1 MKNFLKGIIA
11 GIGGVAPGLS
21 GSVFL
26 VILGLYQKTINA
38 IGTLFKNFKQNV
50 LFLIPLCL
58 GFGVGAIL
66 FSKLV
71 NFLLANYEMYTRF
84 AFLGLVLGTIPLFYK
99 EVKKEGFQKK
109 YYIYIIIAACLGLV
123 LLGFNKS
130 LFPTIT
136 NPNLV
141 QSVFLGIA
149 VAGSSI
155 IPGVDSAVILSCL
168 GLYELYVSSLA
179 NFNLPVLIPA
189 GFGLVIGALLISF
202 VMNKL
207 IKKYYTAT
215 FSIIFGLFLSI
226 IPSVLN
232 ESCVIGFNFQT
243 LLSFILLILGFALSY
258 FLENINGNIAKL
270 KQLIKHNKSENSN
283 DQEGITKE

>member
-84 AFLGLVLGTIPLFYK
+84 AFLCLVLCTKPLFYK
-99 EVKKEGFQKK
+99 
-109 YYIYIIIAACLGLV
+109 
-123 LLGFNKS
+123 
-130 LFPTIT
+130 
-136 NPNLV
+136 
-141 QSVFLGIA
+141 
-149 VAGSSI
+149 
-155 IPGVDSAVILSCL
+155 
-168 GLYELYVSSLA
+168 
-179 NFNLPVLIPA
+179 
-189 GFGLVIGALLISF
+189 
-202 VMNKL
+202 
-207 IKKYYTAT
+207 
-215 FSIIFGLFLSI
+215 
-226 IPSVLN
+226 
-232 ESCVIGFNFQT
+232 
-243 LLSFILLILGFALSY
+243 
-258 FLENINGNIAKL
+258 
-270 KQLIKHNKSENSN
+270 
-283 DQEGITKE
+283 